1 MKGFNSIRLFMTDRK
16 SILREVGNTPINI
29 ICTHTVYTVSRIDF
43 LGFAFQV
50 QTRGRP
56 AGLSVKIPPIWL

>member
-29 ICTHTVYTVSRIDF
+29 IRTHTPCTRSRVSTPLDSRSKSK
-43 LGFAFQV
+43 
-50 QTRGRP
+50 RGADRRDYP
-56 AGLSVKIPPIWL
+56 